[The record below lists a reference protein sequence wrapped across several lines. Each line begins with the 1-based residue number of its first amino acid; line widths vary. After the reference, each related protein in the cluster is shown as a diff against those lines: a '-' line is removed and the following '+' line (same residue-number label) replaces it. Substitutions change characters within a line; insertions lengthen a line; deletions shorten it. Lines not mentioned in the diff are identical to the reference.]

1 MDCNKALENLSAL
14 IDNEVSDK
22 EREELLLHI
31 AECEACREEYERLI
45 DIKAQFKSLDR
56 ELRIAISKSAAS
68 PADKAMEEIYKEAYP
83 RRAFPFLMRH
93 IGTAAALIL
102 VVALFLLAKRV
113 PPAEESLKFNG
124 ATMKDSVALES
135 QSKAEAETST
145 LVDGALMDVITG
157 NTYSEPMEAPN
168 EITVETPVA
177 SPMEPSIE
185 ETADE
190 EGDMHYDVIKN
201 VSVLNFIPLES
212 GVVIDREHEDF
223 ILLNFVNSASG
234 KDFALVEAPIDEV
247 LDELQKNYVDV
258 IYSNHVENSERTLV
272 CYDE

>member
-1 MDCNKALENLSAL
+1 MDCNKAFENLSAL

-31 AECEACREEYERLI
+31 AECDTCREEYEKLI

-56 ELRIAISKSAAS
+56 ELRVALSKSAAS

-83 RRAFPFLMRH
+83 RRNIPFFMRH

-102 VVALFLLAKRV
+102 VVALFLIAKRV
-113 PPAEESLKFNG
+113 PPAEESLKLNG
-124 ATMKDSVALES
+124 ASMKDSVMLES

-145 LVDGALMDVITG
+145 LVDGALMDVVTG
-157 NTYSEPMEAPN
+157 NTYSEPMESMPSV
-168 EITVETPVA
+168 EIPMGT
-177 SPMEPSIE
+177 PMEPSFE

-190 EGDMHYDVIKN
+190 EESQHYDVIKN
-201 VSVLNFIPLES
+201 VSVLNSIPLES
-212 GVVIDREHEDF
+212 GVVVDREHRDF
-223 ILLNFVNSASG
+223 ILLNFTNSASG
-234 KDFALVEAPIDEV
+234 EGFALVESPIDEV
-247 LDELQKNYVDV
+247 MDELAENYIDV
-258 IYSNHVENSERTLV
+258 IYSNRVENSERTLV